1 MIWIKYKFT
10 NHYLIYLLIC
20 TFTYIVF
27 TKVLVHII
35 NISIPIGNYCW
46 MIDQL
51 VEFVWWE
58 LRSGDALNTL
68 VIVSL
73 FQCWVIMR
81 YIWIIDGIQARILN
95 LDFGQSTIAFHRSLI
110 ELILSW
116 YFLHFVFQCCEPL
129 SIATCSPI
137 FIHIHAQGHKY
148 QRFRLKWQFCLVPS
162 TVAIS

>member
-1 MIWIKYKFT
+1 MIWIKYKFKPIFVKFNSSINDCT

-95 LDFGQSTIAFHRSLI
+95 LDFGQSTIAFNRSLI
-110 ELILSW
+110 DMILSW
-116 YFLHFVFQCCEPL
+116 YFLKVWYFGTWEHFVF
-129 SIATCSPI
+129 
-137 FIHIHAQGHKY
+137 
-148 QRFRLKWQFCLVPS
+148 
-162 TVAIS
+162 